1 VAPRPRRELFADY
14 GRRFPT
20 DHELAA
26 FRNIVSVI
34 ATRS

>member
-1 VAPRPRRELFADY
+1 MFADY
-14 GRRFPT
+14 GRPVPS
-20 DHELAA
+20 DQELAA